1 VPSDDLSSIPDLQDK
16 HRGVLI
22 RELKITTFRALA
34 QAERRDIQRAM
45 RNLRPRPTLTLIAQW
60 QDHARSRLSEATDQS
75 DWHPFAS
82 FAVVFAGRQVD
93 DGWQHRIEAERT
105 EVEPEQEPRIWP
117 GWDCGEICGWM
128 REQVPPTVRPEAQAA
143 GAAEPRDAETAEPR
157 DAGAAE
163 PQAGEAA
170 EPAATPTQARETRE
184 RPELR
189 IDRIAVI
196 GPAAIGEVVA
206 ASPAVTTSQVGPGQT
221 PRIEISVSGARGSQ
235 EIHAAARVLRRGEFG
250 WNLQDP
256 VVIKGATG
264 VASFDLSPLPAGR
277 HHLVL
282 VAWAPDA
289 TATLARE
296 ELPDVTIPAR

>member
-1 VPSDDLSSIPDLQDK
+1 VPSDDLSSVPDLQDK
-16 HRGVLI
+16 HRGVLA

-34 QAERRDIQRAM
+34 RADRRDIQQAM
-45 RNLRPRPTLTLIAQW
+45 RNFRPRPTLTLIAQW
-60 QDHARSRLSEATDQS
+60 QDHARSRLSEATDRS
-75 DWHPFAS
+75 DWHPVAS
-82 FAVVFAGRQVD
+82 FAVVFAERQVD

-117 GWDCGEICGWM
+117 GWDGGEVYGWM
-128 REQVPPTVRPEAQAA
+128 REQVPDTVRPGVQAA
-143 GAAEPRDAETAEPR
+143 GAAEPR

-163 PQAGEAA
+163 PQAGKAA
-170 EPAATPTQARETRE
+170 EPTATPALAAETSE

-196 GPAAIGEVVA
+196 GPATIGEVVA
-206 ASPAVTTSQVGPGQT
+206 AGPAAITSQAGPGQT
-221 PRIEISVSGARGSQ
+221 PRIEISVSGARRGQ
-235 EIHAAARVLRRGEFG
+235 EIHAAARVLRRAEFG

-256 VVIKGATG
+256 VVIKGAEG

-282 VAWAPDA
+282 VAWAPDG
-289 TATLARE
+289 TATLARQ